1 MTKARDI
8 SKLLSTA
15 NGKIAGENLD
25 VSFENIT
32 DTGTEGTKVASGT
45 TAERGSTVGQIR
57 FNSTTGLAEYYDGS
71 QFKSIDA
78 PPSVASVSPANVGQS
93 TISSNPSLVI
103 TGTNFSST
111 VTVKITGNDGTEY
124 TPVSTTR
131 NSNTQITITLPSTLT
146 NTNEAYDVTVQNI
159 SGLNFTLADAFNI
172 NATPVFGVASGS
184 LGTLAFDDRAS
195 SNLTSIT
202 ATDDEGTT
210 VTFSITTGSPPAG
223 LTFNSNGTWSGTA
236 DSVGTT
242 ATSNFTVTATD
253 GGESVT
259 RDYSI
264 TVQSE
269 PPAFT
274 HASGS
279 LGSIFDSQR
288 SSYSITNPV
297 ATIGGGATITSY
309 AIQSGSLPSGL
320 SINNSGVISGT
331 ASAVGSNTTST
342 FTVRATASTGTT
354 ADRQY
359 TILVYAPQTAS
370 YGVTGSSQTFDTT
383 SVKSF
388 TAYLWGAGGVGSTGG
403 FVSGSVSVAS
413 GTNTLYIAVGG
424 AGSAGNDTNVWK
436 GGKGNRGGNGSYS
449 GGGFTGLFTGSSPSQ
464 GNAVLIAGGGG
475 SSGSNNNNGPYNG
488 GSHSTGGNNCCG
500 TGGGGSGSSLQ
511 GGTGGGGSQPGGGG
525 GGGYTGGGGGGG
537 ACCAGA
543 GGYGGSNY
551 TGGDSGSA
559 TTSSTSAQSNNNTG
573 HPLHQSTWGNNS
585 YDGRLLIVY

>member
-1 MTKARDI
+1 MAQTKVRFDRAVEGA
-8 SKLLSTA
+8 T
-15 NGKIAGENLD
+15 
-25 VSFENIT
+25 NIV
-32 DTGTEGTKVASGT
+32 DSGTEGTKVAAGT
-45 TAERGSTVGQIR
+45 TAQRGSTAGQIR
-57 FNSTTGLAEYYDGS
+57 FNSTTGLAEYYDGT

-78 PPSVASVSPANVGQS
+78 PPSIASVSPTNVGQS
-93 TISSNPSLVI
+93 TLASNPSLVI
-103 TGTNFSST
+103 TGTNFSNT

-124 TPVSTTR
+124 TPASTTR
-131 NSNTQITITLPSTLT
+131 NSNTQVTITLPSNLT
-146 NTNEAYDVTVQNI
+146 NANEAYDVTVQNI

-172 NATPVFGVASGS
+172 NATPVFGVTAGS
-184 LGTLAFDDRAS
+184 LGTLAHADRAA
-195 SNLTSIT
+195 SNLTAVT
-202 ATDDEGTT
+202 ATDTEGATI
-210 VTFSITTGSPPAG
+210 TFSITTGSAPAG

-236 DSVGTT
+236 NSVNAT

-274 HASGS
+274 HSSGS
-279 LGSIFDSQR
+279 LGSIYDSQR
-288 SSYSITNPV
+288 SNYSITNPV
-297 ATIGGGATITSY
+297 ATIGSGTITSY

-354 ADRQY
+354 ADREY

-383 SVKSF
+383 TVKSF
-388 TAYLWGAGGVGSTGG
+388 TAYLWGAGGVGVVGS
-403 FVSGSVSVAS
+403 FVQGTVTVAS
-413 GTNTLYIAVGG
+413 GVNTLYIAVGG
-424 AGSAGNDTNVWK
+424 AGSAGNDTNVWN

-475 SSGSNNNNGPYNG
+475 SRGSNNNNGPYTG
-488 GSHSTGGNNCCG
+488 HSSGGNNCCG
-500 TGGGGSGSSLQ
+500 TGGGGSGSALQ
-511 GGTGGGGSQPGGGG
+511 GGSGGGGSQPGGGG

-543 GGYGGSNY
+543 GGYGGSRY

-559 TTSSTSAQSNNNTG
+559 TTSSTSEVNSNNTG
-573 HPLHQSTWGNNS
+573 HSKYQSPWGNDS

>member
-1 MTKARDI
+1 MARNRDL

-15 NGKIAGENLD
+15 NGKIVGSNLD
-25 VSFENIT
+25 VSFENIS

-45 TAERGSTVGQIR
+45 TAQRGSTTGQFR

-103 TGTNFSST
+103 SGTNFSNT

-124 TPVSTTR
+124 TPASTTR
-131 NSNTQITITLPSTLT
+131 NSNTQVTITLPSTLT
-146 NTNEAYDVTVQNI
+146 NANEAYDVTVQNT
-159 SGLNFTLADAFNI
+159 SGLDFTLADAFNI

-184 LGTLAFDDRAS
+184 LGTLAFDGRAS
-195 SNLTSIT
+195 SNLTPIT
-202 ATDDEGTT
+202 ATDSEGTT
-210 VTFSITTGSPPAG
+210 VTFSITTGSAPAG

-236 DSVGTT
+236 NSVNAT

-297 ATIGGGATITSY
+297 ATVGSGTITGY

-354 ADRQY
+354 ADREY
-359 TILVYAPQTAS
+359 TILVYTQQTAS
-370 YGVTGSSQTFDTT
+370 YGSSSSSQTFDTT
-383 SVKSF
+383 NIKNF
-388 TAYLWGAGGVGSTGG
+388 TAYLWGAGGAGSTGG

-424 AGSAGNDTNVWK
+424 AGSAGNDTNVWR

-475 SSGSNNNNGPYNG
+475 SA
-488 GSHSTGGNNCCG
+488 
-500 TGGGGSGSSLQ
+500 LR

-525 GGGYTGGGGGGG
+525 GGGYVGGGGGGG
-537 ACCAGA
+537 ACCSGA

-551 TGGDSGSA
+551 TSGDSGSA

-573 HPLHQSTWGNNS
+573 NSKWQSPWGNDA